1 MKTIAG
7 IVALAMMPVV
17 AAAADKPDWAFPV
30 TEKVQPPPRFE
41 GTRLRPA
48 PPGSTLSITRAKADD
63 MYDIP
68 NWYPAMYPAMPKI
81 VQYGN
86 KDMQVRACGSCHLP
100 TGTGHDESAYMAGL
114 PATYFIR
121 QMADWKRGDRKFG
134 GTMVTMAK
142 VITDAE
148 IKDAADYFAQLKPR
162 PWIRVVE
169 TDTVPKTYIGPGNK
183 RLLHPDGG
191 SEPIGTRII
200 EVPEDE
206 EVVVYR
212 DPSSGFVA
220 YVPNGSIARGREL
233 ATTGGAGKTVPCAIC
248 HGATLQG
255 LGEVPAI
262 AGRHP
267 NYIVRQLWNMQNGDR
282 VGTSSALM
290 KQVVDKLGNDDMLA
304 LAAYAGSLAP

>member
-1 MKTIAG
+1 
-7 IVALAMMPVV
+7 
-17 AAAADKPDWAFPV
+17 
-30 TEKVQPPPRFE
+30 
-41 GTRLRPA
+41 
-48 PPGSTLSITRAKADD
+48 
-63 MYDIP
+63 
-68 NWYPAMYPAMPKI
+68 
-81 VQYGN
+81 
-86 KDMQVRACGSCHLP
+86 
-100 TGTGHDESAYMAGL
+100 
-114 PATYFIR
+114 
-121 QMADWKRGDRKFG
+121 
-134 GTMVTMAK
+134 
-142 VITDAE
+142 
-148 IKDAADYFAQLKPR
+148 
-162 PWIRVVE
+162 
-169 TDTVPKTYIGPGNK
+169 VPKTYIGPGNK

-220 YVPNGSIARGREL
+220 YVPKGSIARGREL

-290 KQVVDKLGNDDMLA
+290 KQVVVKLGNDDMLA